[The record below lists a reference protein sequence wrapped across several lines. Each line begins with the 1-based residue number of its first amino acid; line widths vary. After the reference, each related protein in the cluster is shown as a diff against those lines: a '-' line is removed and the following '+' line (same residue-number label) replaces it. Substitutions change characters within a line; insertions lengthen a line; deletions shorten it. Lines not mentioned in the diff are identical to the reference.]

1 MSDSPVAPPATT
13 PPPKPSKNARSAS
26 RGVSKRLNDREQAFA
41 DAYRGN
47 KTQAA
52 IEAGYSVASAP
63 TIGSRLYKKV
73 HVLAE
78 IRRQQ
83 LARQDAAVMD
93 RDEMQRLFSSTARDT
108 RAALQLR
115 LKAAEL
121 LGKTRGDFSTKLEL
135 KGNLTVHDLA
145 RAALEAEPE

>member
-1 MSDSPVAPPATT
+1 VSSEQPPAPPAKPKR
-13 PPPKPSKNARSAS
+13 PPRTK
-26 RGVSKRLNDREQAFA
+26 LNDREQAFA

-52 IEAGYSVASAP
+52 IEAGYSAKSAP

-73 HVLAE
+73 QVQAE

-83 LARQDAAVMD
+83 LERQSAAVMD
-93 RDEMQRLFSSTARDT
+93 RDEMQRLFSSTARDVHLPI
-108 RAALQLR
+108 RERVNAAVW
-115 LKAAEL
+115 

-145 RAALEAEPE
+145 RAAMEPEPEPE